1 MLRSTARVCIAPL
14 LLSVWA
20 CSGTPT
26 SPTDGPD
33 EEIAGLWAVGQ
44 QWLLNLNA
52 QWTAAGEPP
61 IRGDVRSV
69 QYTKF
74 LFVSHN
80 EPLFL
85 EGEQVGGF
93 FEPDSRRIH
102 YQELL
107 RHGAIPHEACH
118 AILYE
123 LGDPRW
129 RCVNHD
135 ECDP

>member
-1 MLRSTARVCIAPL
+1 MLHSAVRVCTVSLVLSL
-14 LLSVWA
+14 LA
-20 CSGTPT
+20 CSGMPT
-26 SPTDGPD
+26 SPTDLSE
-33 EEIAGLWAVGQ
+33 EEIARLWTVGQ

-61 IRGDVRSV
+61 IPGDVRSV
-69 QYTKF
+69 RYTRF
-74 LFVSHN
+74 FFISHS

-85 EGEQVGGF
+85 DGEQVGGY
-93 FEPDSRRIH
+93 FEAGLKRIH
-102 YQELL
+102 YQEAMMQ
-107 RHGAIPHEACH
+107 GAIPHEACH

-129 RCVNHD
+129 RCVFHD